1 MVEYFSRFLPFMLE
15 GTWMTLEVFVLTLL
29 ISLPLGLPFALGSN
43 SRIKLLSFLC
53 KLYVWIFRGTPLMLQ
68 LFFFYFFFPIVL
80 DIKLA
85 LFPTVIIT
93 FVFNYSAYF
102 AEIYRGG
109 INSIDR
115 GQYEAAH
122 ALGISRAL
130 TMKDIILPQAMK
142 AVLPP
147 VVNEAITLVK
157 DTALASSLGLIELMK
172 ATNSAVNR
180 TSDISIFFWA
190 ALIYLIMTFVLT
202 VLAGRLEK
210 YFARYDAKEEW

>member
-1 MVEYFSRFLPFMLE
+1 
-15 GTWMTLEVFVLTLL
+15 
-29 ISLPLGLPFALGSN
+29 
-43 SRIKLLSFLC
+43 
-53 KLYVWIFRGTPLMLQ
+53 MLQ

-157 DTALASSLGLIELMK
+157 DTALA
-172 ATNSAVNR
+172 
-180 TSDISIFFWA
+180 
-190 ALIYLIMTFVLT
+190 
-202 VLAGRLEK
+202 
-210 YFARYDAKEEW
+210 

>member
-1 MVEYFSRFLPFMLE
+1 MSEYFSSFLPFMLE
-15 GTWMTLEVFVLTLL
+15 GTWRTLEVFVLTLL
-29 ISLPLGLPFALGSN
+29 ISLPLGLPFALGALSK
-43 SRIKLLSFLC
+43 IKPLSFIC
-53 KLYVWIFRGTPLMLQ
+53 KVYVWIFRGTPLMLQ

-80 DIKLA
+80 HIKLA

-122 ALGISRAL
+122 ALGVPKSL

-142 AVLPP
+142 NVLPP

-157 DTALASSLGLIELMK
+157 DTALASSLGFIELMK

-180 TSDISIFFWA
+180 TSDISIFF
-190 ALIYLIMTFVLT
+190 
-202 VLAGRLEK
+202 
-210 YFARYDAKEEW
+210 